1 MTLNSMYKRFGVA
14 VAAVC
19 LAAPL
24 ALGGCAALESGNK
37 EAQEQSASSSS
48 DVESAGDI
56 AVSDEDAGKDSEK
69 KSSSKKASSSD
80 DDRLDLLVLVNK
92 DNALPKG
99 WEDELELVGETNS
112 KGDYVEV
119 DKVTYDAFN
128 ELKEDL
134 EENEGITIELNSGY
148 RSVDTQQSIWD
159 SYMEDFGDEDMVE
172 VYVMKPGYS
181 EHHTGL
187 ALDVLLVEDGMP
199 VEEPNDVIYENHK
212 QSWDTI
218 HEYLAKHGFILRYLD
233 GKEDV
238 TGIGYEPWHIR
249 YVGVKDAKKMMDSDN
264 ISKSIT
270 LEEYLGEE

>member
-1 MTLNSMYKRFGVA
+1 MTLNSMYTRLGAA

-24 ALGGCAALESGNK
+24 VLGGCAPLESSNSD
-37 EAQEQSASSSS
+37 AQEQSASSSA

-56 AVSDEDAGKDSEK
+56 AVSDEDAGKETEK
-69 KSSSKKASSSD
+69 KSSSKKASS

-99 WEDELELVGETNS
+99 WEDELELEGDTNS

-119 DKVTYDAFN
+119 DKITYDAFH
-128 ELKEDL
+128 ELKDDL

-159 SYMEDFGDEDMVE
+159 EYMEDFGGDEEMVE
-172 VYVMKPGYS
+172 AYVMKPGYS

-212 QSWDTI
+212 ASWDTI
-218 HEYLAKHGFILRYLD
+218 HDYLAKHGFILRYLK

-249 YVGVKDAKKMMDSDN
+249 YVGVKDAKKIAADG
-264 ISKSIT
+264 IT
-270 LEEYLGEE
+270 LEEYLGEA